1 MYKEQIVWREF
12 MDKIKQ
18 IIKVMLIGFAALFL
32 LSWII
37 YFFNLDM
44 KASVYLKKLMDKVY
58 DMRKRD
64 RRL

>member
-1 MYKEQIVWREF
+1 MK
-12 MDKIKQ
+12 KIKK
-18 IIKVMLIGFAALFL
+18 IIKFVLIAFVIVFF

>member
-1 MYKEQIVWREF
+1 
-12 MDKIKQ
+12 MDRIKKV
-18 IIKVMLIGFAALFL
+18 IKVILIAFTTAFL

>member
-1 MYKEQIVWREF
+1 
-12 MDKIKQ
+12 MDKLKKLIKY
-18 IIKVMLIGFAALFL
+18 VLIAFAAAFL

>member
-1 MYKEQIVWREF
+1 MDRIKKIVKF
-12 MDKIKQ
+12 
-18 IIKVMLIGFAALFL
+18 MLIAFVAVFL
-32 LSWII
+32 LSWIV

>member
-1 MYKEQIVWREF
+1 
-12 MDKIKQ
+12 MDKIKK
-18 IIKVMLIGFAALFL
+18 IVKVMLIAFAALFL

-44 KASVYLKKLMDKVY
+44 KASVYLKRLVDKVY

>member
-1 MYKEQIVWREF
+1 
-12 MDKIKQ
+12 MDKIKKF
-18 IIKVMLIGFAALFL
+18 IKFVLTAFAAAFL

-44 KASVYLKKLMDKVY
+44 KASVHLKKLMDKVY
-58 DMRKRD
+58 DMRKRH

>member
-1 MYKEQIVWREF
+1 
-12 MDKIKQ
+12 MDKIKKMGK
-18 IIKVMLIGFAALFL
+18 IMLIGFAALFL

-44 KASVYLKKLMDKVY
+44 KASVYLKKLMYNVY

>member
-1 MYKEQIVWREF
+1 

>member
-1 MYKEQIVWREF
+1 
-12 MDKIKQ
+12 MDKIKKL
-18 IIKVMLIGFAALFL
+18 IKFVLAAFVAAFL
-32 LSWII
+32 LSWVV

-44 KASVYLKKLMDKVY
+44 KASVHLKKLMDKVY